1 MLNKDITKL
10 DLHTLETIYFSMGI
24 YSDTTTFSLGYKFLG
39 DLIEKRK
46 KLSKP
51 KKPKYNPPKQG
62 KTVED

>member
-1 MLNKDITKL
+1 MLDKDISKL

-46 KLSKP
+46 NLKI
-51 KKPKYNPPKQG
+51 
-62 KTVED
+62 